1 MHKIDTDEKVI
12 REKWSSSIGFILA
25 SIGSAV
31 GLGNIWRFPYI
42 VGLNGGGAFLIPYLI
57 AVFLFGL
64 PLMAIEFAM
73 GRNSKNSVVATLGAI
88 RRRFRFAGLFLV
100 FVMGMILSYYLV
112 ITSWVLAYSLFF
124 IMGVTIPFSAFTR
137 SYYPLL
143 FFLMSGMLCFVVV
156 RVGVKRGIEKLS
168 KFLVPVLFGM
178 LCVLVFF
185 SLSLPGAMRGIE
197 FYLSPD
203 FSKLFNPYVWAAAFG
218 QAFFSLSVGVGIM
231 LTYGSYM
238 GEERIVKNAV
248 VITVADL
255 LVAILSGFVI
265 FPIVFSFGLDPAAGV
280 KLAFVTLPPI
290 FQTMSFGSFWG
301 AVFFLLLFFAAL
313 TSAVSMLEVPV
324 ATLIDSYGFKRKT
337 ATWIVSLIVA
347 VIGLPSALSY
357 TQLELELLGKPLLD
371 LKDFAFGT
379 IGIIVSGLVLS
390 VIAGWFLDPGII
402 IKEVGGNKRTQKLL
416 LFIIKFLIPVILA
429 VTLVAKLIKAE

>member
-1 MHKIDTDEKVI
+1 M
-12 REKWSSSIGFILA
+12 REKWSSSLGFILA

-42 VGLNGGGAFLIPYLI
+42 VGLNGGGAFLIPYFI

-64 PLMAIEFAM
+64 PLMVLEFAM
-73 GRNSKNSVVATLGAI
+73 GRNYKNSVVATLSAI
-88 RRRFRFAGLFLV
+88 RKRFRFAGLFLV

-124 IMGVTIPFSAFTR
+124 IIGVTIPFSEFTS

-143 FFLMSGMLCFVVV
+143 FFLMSGIICFVVV
-156 RVGVKRGIEKLS
+156 RAGVKRGIEKLS
-168 KFLVPVLFGM
+168 KVLVPVLFGM
-178 LCVLVFF
+178 LCILVVF
-185 SLSLPGAMRGIE
+185 SFSLPGVMRGIE

-238 GEERIVKNAV
+238 GEERIVKNAA

-255 LVAILSGFVI
+255 LAAILSGFVI

-324 ATLIDSYGFKRKT
+324 ATLIDSYGFKRKN

-357 TQLELELLGKPLLD
+357 TTLQLELFGKPLLD

-379 IGIIVSGLVLS
+379 VGIIVSGLVLS
-390 VIAGWFLDPGII
+390 VIAGWFLDQGII
-402 IKEVGGNKRTQKLL
+402 IKAVGGNKRAQKLL
-416 LFIIKFLIPVILA
+416 IFIIKFLIPVILA